1 MDDFNRKDDF
11 SNTYY
16 NPNNQLYKNLKLNYQ
31 MKRNNY
37 INQNYNEYES
47 ISKKQ
52 MLSNNKNTSKDSLS
66 LIQIKND
73 LNLLNDKLN
82 IISETLFNM
91 NLFNMQSK
99 KKINLKKCNSMNN
112 KIIKHNKKISP
123 YIYNPMY
130 NIQNTKLGNKI
141 PNKIIMNNINNEINN
156 NNVINNKKICR
167 NNCRNN
173 NEIYS
178 DINNQVNSYEN
189 NYLFQSMNIYKPS
202 KNKKIKNIKYQR
214 NNSLLNTNLIKN
226 DKYTFDDTLN
236 NNTVLTNTKS
246 INSPINILNQNVEYN
261 NYFNSY
267 FGLYDQYFLESLSDN
282 NQINGKNNNNT
293 QNVKD
298 IILNELKNNKVEQN
312 NIINKTI
319 NNNKNDVKKR
329 LNFSLFDNSI
339 NPKKDFLK
347 YKNSPKLLL
356 SKKQNSFNIINNKI
370 TKNEQTKEK
379 NQEYE
384 KNIINNYKEN
394 SQTQNNNQLSK
405 YEEIIKKNK
414 EEEKI
419 QKDNDENANKIKAFK
434 KRKKLSFHEEDNI
447 TIEYNQKDEITKIN
461 VYNFFGENQNFRPR
475 NFNVIIEKLK
485 RKKYQNNS
493 ILFKKTL
500 KKDLTKEEKQK
511 NKSIELKKIKRV
523 KSKIS
528 ISSKKEEML
537 LNKYILKKR
546 NSHPKNKKNN
556 YIQKRNKICK
566 RFRNN
571 PQLFYGEEL
580 CDLVIKSFD
589 TDGECL
595 NIIKDKSRN
604 KMKKINYNKSYDKRG
619 NLTDIDMDNRP
630 MEYLQKII
638 EETE

>member
-1 MDDFNRKDDF
+1 
-11 SNTYY
+11 
-16 NPNNQLYKNLKLNYQ
+16 

-37 INQNYNEYES
+37 IKQNYNEYES
-47 ISKKQ
+47 ISQEQ
-52 MLSNNKNTSKDSLS
+52 MFSNNKNSSQDSLS

-130 NIQNTKLGNKI
+130 NIQNSNLVNKSQ
-141 PNKIIMNNINNEINN
+141 NKIIKNNIENEISNN
-156 NNVINNKKICR
+156 NNINNKKICR
-167 NNCRNN
+167 NNY
-173 NEIYS
+173 EIYS
-178 DINNQVNSYEN
+178 DLNNQVNPYSN
-189 NYLFQSMNIYKPS
+189 NYFAQSMNIYKAP
-202 KNKKIKNIKYQR
+202 KNKKIKNIKYKR

-226 DKYTFDDTLN
+226 DRYTFDDTLN
-236 NNTVLTNTKS
+236 NNTALTNTKS
-246 INSPINILNQNVEYN
+246 INSPINILNQNIEYN

-282 NQINGKNNNNT
+282 QIKEENKNNKT

-298 IILNELKNNKVEQN
+298 IILNQLKNNKVEQN
-312 NIINKTI
+312 NNINKII
-319 NNNKNDVKKR
+319 NNNKNEVKKR
-329 LNFSLFDNSI
+329 LNFSIFDNNI

-356 SKKQNSFNIINNKI
+356 SKKQNSFNIINKKI
-370 TKNEQTKEK
+370 IKDEQTKEK
-379 NQEYE
+379 NQQYE
-384 KNIINNYKEN
+384 ENIIINNKEN
-394 SQTQNNNQLSK
+394 NQTQNNNQILLK
-405 YEEIIKKNK
+405 EEEIYNKNK
-414 EEEKI
+414 EVKKF
-419 QKDNDENANKIKAFK
+419 QKDNDEKINKIKDFK

-493 ILFKKTL
+493 IIFKKTL
-500 KKDLTKEEKQK
+500 KKDLIKEEKE
-511 NKSIELKKIKRV
+511 NKSSEIKKIKKS

-546 NSHPKNKKNN
+546 NSHPKNIKNN

-566 RFRNN
+566 KFRNN

-595 NIIKDKSRN
+595 NIKKDKSRS
-604 KMKKINYNKSYDKRG
+604 KIKKINYNKFYDKRG

-630 MEYLQKII
+630 VEYLQKII